1 MSITSDLLKAH
12 RVGVRELK
20 EHLSKKFLKKPL
32 IITSRGNPI
41 SVNLPYQD
49 VIELVDILD
58 EVSDAETV
66 ETVQEGRKAIKKGKK
81 GIPASNLLNKFKKD
95 K

>member
-1 MSITSDLLKAH
+1 MSMSSDLLKAH
-12 RVGVRELK
+12 RVGVREFK

-32 IITSRGNPI
+32 VITSRGNPI

-66 ETVQEGRKAIKKGKK
+66 KTVQEGRKAIKEENKSV
-81 GIPASNLLNKFKKD
+81 PVSNLLNKFKKV
-95 K
+95 